1 MAEFFVFFF
10 LIIGTIFIFIGS
22 LGLLKMPDV
31 YLRMSASTIAGTFG
45 VASMLIAAA
54 IHFFSLGVTLHIIG
68 VIVFLILTVPIG
80 AHMMGR
86 AATIISLPKWEKMV
100 YDDAEGK
107 YNEEKNVFEGLGASS
122 DNKQESK

>member
-1 MAEFFVFFF
+1 MGEFFVFFF

-54 IHFFSLGVTLHIIG
+54 IHFFSLSVTLHITG
-68 VIVFLILTVPIG
+68 VIIFLILTVPIG

-86 AATIISLPKWEKMV
+86 ASTIISLPKWNKTV
-100 YDDAEGK
+100 CDDVEGK
-107 YNEEKNVFEGLGASS
+107 YNEEKNVFEGECSS
-122 DNKQESK
+122 TDNKQA